1 MGGSGVQSHYMILSC
16 FREARLFYTSSEN
29 NYHNN
34 KKLFWSRFSIEPHV
48 RWPFWSQAFRE
59 NVLLPPFS
67 GDSRDCDAR
76 PFGALAASVSR
87 SCKKRYTE
95 KTRVARNCFGWGCA
109 TRFSKLWPY
118 FRPKYMIV
126 QTFFRPL
133 EAALI
138 ALCNPMTFRRGLFSF
153 SICFEDECPWSM
165 SK

>member
-87 SCKKRYTE
+87 S
-95 KTRVARNCFGWGCA
+95 
-109 TRFSKLWPY
+109 
-118 FRPKYMIV
+118 
-126 QTFFRPL
+126 
-133 EAALI
+133 
-138 ALCNPMTFRRGLFSF
+138 FSF
-153 SICFEDECPWSM
+153 SQLQGALHWKDTCSEKLFWVRVCHTVLKTLTLFQTKIYDFPDLFQTTWSGLNRVM
-165 SK
+165 